1 MKIKFLLLIFV
12 GFILLGC
19 VGVGSKGVFG
29 TGVSV
34 ALDPRTLGT
43 QIDDSIMQKSLTAR
57 ILAKDRKYFLSVKSK
72 VLDGRIFLTGKVD
85 RTEEKLQIT
94 KIAWETKGTR
104 SVRNDIKIKEEFNF
118 KQSAKDILITT
129 QLRTALIVNKNV
141 KASNYQIDTYKKKI
155 YVYGIAQTSEEKD
168 LVISEAKEILD
179 VENVIASIILVED
192 LRIQKE

>member
-1 MKIKFLLLIFV
+1 MKIKFLLLVFV
-12 GFILLGC
+12 GFILSGC
-19 VGVGSKGVFG
+19 VGVSSKGVFG

-43 QIDDSIMQKSLTAR
+43 QIDDSIMQKTLTAR
-57 ILAKDRKYFLSVKSK
+57 IISKDKKYFLLVKSK
-72 VLDGRIFLTGKVD
+72 VIDGRIFLTGKVD
-85 RTEEKLQIT
+85 SPEEKLQIT

-118 KQSAKDILITT
+118 KQSAKDVLITT
-129 QLRTALIVNKNV
+129 QLRTALIINKNV

-155 YVYGIAQTSEEKD
+155 YVYGIALTTEEKD

-192 LRIQKE
+192 LRVQKE

>member
-1 MKIKFLLLIFV
+1 MKTKFLLLIFV
-12 GFILLGC
+12 GFILSGC
-19 VGVGSKGVFG
+19 AGVGSKGLFG

-57 ILAKDRKYFLSVKSK
+57 ILGKDKKYFLSVKSK

-85 RTEEKLQIT
+85 RPEEKLQIT

-129 QLRTALIVNKNV
+129 QLRTALIVNKNI
-141 KASNYQIDTYKKKI
+141 KATNYQIDTYKKKI
-155 YVYGIAQTSEEKD
+155 YVYGIALTSEEKD

-192 LRIQKE
+192 LRIQKD

>member
-12 GFILLGC
+12 GFILSGC
-19 VGVGSKGVFG
+19 VGVGSKGLFG

-43 QIDDSIMQKSLTAR
+43 QIDDSIMQKSVAAR
-57 ILAKDRKYFLSVKSK
+57 ILAKDKKYFLSVKSK

-85 RTEEKLQIT
+85 RPEEKLLIT

-129 QLRTALIVNKNV
+129 QLRTALIVNKNI
-141 KASNYQIDTYKKKI
+141 KATNYQIDTIKKKI
-155 YVYGIAQTSEEKD
+155 YVYGIAQTSDEKD